1 VKTTALDKTSVASE
15 MAALRAVG
23 SAGSEVGDTVAGI
36 LADVRA
42 RGDQALVEITARLDW
57 PEASVPGLTV
67 PSLDLQAAY
76 EAVSPTL
83 LSALEMAKNNC
94 LSFHRRE
101 MTPGWEVLGFQW
113 QRLGVR
119 HIPMARAGLYV
130 PGGLGSYASTVIM
143 NAGPALVAGVDELV
157 ICTPPGRDGTV
168 NSSVLAAARLMG
180 IERVFRLGGAQAIAA
195 LAYGTETVPRVDVIC
210 GPGNAYVAEAKRQV
224 FGTVGIDNLAGPSE
238 VMILADGSARP
249 DWVAVDLLAQEEH
262 GSGATAILVAETEGL
277 CRAVGEAITNLR
289 ARAAREGRA
298 TPGES
303 ATVDTRLA
311 AFFPAPGEDFL
322 SLAEAAV
329 EDYAPEHLELQLV
342 DARGFLSRVRAAGA
356 VFVGGLSATAFGDYV
371 AGSNHV
377 LPTGGSARFSS
388 ALSTQTFLRRQTHV
402 EMSDRAAEELT
413 PHLAEIA
420 ESEGF
425 YFHRLSA
432 ELRLDKR

>member
-1 VKTTALDKTSVASE
+1 
-15 MAALRAVG
+15 
-23 SAGSEVGDTVAGI
+23 
-36 LADVRA
+36 
-42 RGDQALVEITARLDW
+42 
-57 PEASVPGLTV
+57 
-67 PSLDLQAAY
+67 
-76 EAVSPTL
+76 
-83 LSALEMAKNNC
+83 
-94 LSFHRRE
+94 
-101 MTPGWEVLGFQW
+101 
-113 QRLGVR
+113 
-119 HIPMARAGLYV
+119 
-130 PGGLGSYASTVIM
+130 
-143 NAGPALVAGVDELV
+143 
-157 ICTPPGRDGTV
+157 
-168 NSSVLAAARLMG
+168 MG